1 MKKYWKNDQV
11 RKNIFIGAFLITF
24 YIILSNL
31 SDLADT
37 FSWIFGILTPFIL
50 GGAIAFILNVPI
62 TKLEK
67 HMFKKPKYQNEKW
80 NGIRRALAMV
90 IVIILTL
97 VAIVAIILLVVPEL
111 SKTIV
116 NLAQQ
121 VPEGLEKLSKWLAKS
136 TAKYPEV
143 SEKISNFTKNSEKA
157 INTMLSY
164 LSSKGSSII
173 SGGFGVITGILSTV
187 TTIFIGFIFS
197 IYLLGNKDKLALQA
211 KKIIYAMLSEE
222 RADKLLR
229 IARLSN
235 RTFGNFISGQC
246 LNAFML
252 GCEFIIVLSIL
263 QMPYALLIGIL
274 CMLCALIPILGA
286 FIGLAIG
293 SLLILLVSPV
303 KALVFAIVFTALLQI
318 EANLFYPH
326 VVGSSVG
333 LPGMWVLMSV
343 NVGGSLFGLVG
354 MLILI
359 PVASVLYT
367 LFREHVYKK
376 LAEKEVPADKY
387 LTVPER
393 EEGLLESLKKVK
405 IGSKRERTGT
415 TEILTS
421 EAVDESLDDDA
432 NYEEEELRKDI
443 KPTNEIMEEIK
454 EELGVTPVSKETAA
468 TPRPKN
474 NNKKKIVR

>member
-1 MKKYWKNDQV
+1 MKKYWKNEQV

-24 YIILSNL
+24 YIILNNL
-31 SDLADT
+31 SDVGDAV
-37 FSWIFGILTPFIL
+37 SWLFGIFTPFIL

-80 NGIRRALAMV
+80 AGRRRGLAMV
-90 IVIILTL
+90 IVILLTI
-97 VAIVAIILLVVPEL
+97 VSIVAIILLVVPEL

-121 VPEGLEKLSKWLAKS
+121 IPEGIEKLSKWLIKA

-157 INTMLSY
+157 INTALSF
-164 LSSKGSSII
+164 LSSQGSSIV
-173 SGGFGVITGILSTV
+173 SGGFGVITGILSSV
-187 TTIFIGFIFS
+187 TTFFIGFIFS
-197 IYLLGNKDKLALQA
+197 IYLLGNKDKLALQS
-211 KKIIYAMLSEE
+211 KKAVYALLSEE

-246 LNAFML
+246 LDAFML

-274 CMLCALIPILGA
+274 CMICALIPILGA

-303 KALVFAIVFTALLQI
+303 KALIFAIVFTALQQLD
-318 EANLFYPH
+318 ANLVYPH

-343 NVGGSLFGLVG
+343 TVGGSLFGLVG

-359 PVASVLYT
+359 PVVSVIYT

-376 LAEKEVPADKY
+376 LAEKEVPEEKY
-387 LTVPER
+387 LFVPER

-405 IGSKRERTGT
+405 IGGKRERTGN

-421 EAVDESLDDDA
+421 EADKDDDDDDDD
-432 NYEEEELRKDI
+432 EDEIPRDV
-443 KPTNEIMEEIK
+443 KPRDEIMDEIK
-454 EELGVTPVSKETAA
+454 EELGVTPMTKDTARPEQSMRKNKRTNRHKE
-468 TPRPKN
+468 
-474 NNKKKIVR
+474 

>member
-1 MKKYWKNDQV
+1 MKKYWKNEQV

-37 FSWIFGILTPFIL
+37 FSWLFGIFTPFL
-50 GGAIAFILNVPI
+50 VGGAIAFILNVPI

-80 NGIRRALAMV
+80 NGIRRGLAMV
-90 IVIILTL
+90 IVILLTI

-121 VPEGLEKLSKWLAKS
+121 VPEGIEKLSKWLVKS
-136 TAKYPEV
+136 TSKYPEV

-157 INTMLSY
+157 INTALSF

-211 KKIIYAMLSEE
+211 KKVVYATLSEE

-229 IARLSN
+229 VARLSN

-246 LNAFML
+246 LDAFML

-293 SLLILLVSPV
+293 SLLILLVSPI
-303 KALVFAIVFTALLQI
+303 KALIFAIVFTALQQI
-318 EANLFYPH
+318 DANLVYPH

-343 NVGGSLFGLVG
+343 TVGGSLFGLVG

-359 PVASVLYT
+359 PIASVVYT

-376 LAEKEVPADKY
+376 LAEKEVPPDKY

-393 EEGLLESLKKVK
+393 DEGLLESLKKVK
-405 IGSKRERTGT
+405 IGGKRERTGN

-421 EAVDESLDDDA
+421 EADDDD
-432 NYEEEELRKDI
+432 EDDEDKIPRDV
-443 KPTNEIMEEIK
+443 KPRDEIMDEIK
-454 EELGVTPVSKETAA
+454 EELGVTPMTKDTARPEQSMRKNKRTNRHKE
-468 TPRPKN
+468 
-474 NNKKKIVR
+474 